1 MADTIDLGSIAPA
14 CRFKSCHPHQNKT
27 LRNDAVA
34 LFLSVSFFVPAVVIV
49 ARPDAPDTVAASA
62 SFPIKAEMQKC
73 LWFVIFPKKPLTNQI
88 KSATMKINK
97 NPRET
102 GKIYLRK
109 GKTERVNALTER
121 SIFMKMRKVISTVL
135 AGVLALSALPISAMS
150 ASAAEGAYAP
160 GDVDMDGFVTAHDA
174 AVVSRALYVDNNL
187 LTSEQKKLAD
197 VNGDGK
203 ITQEDADWIHE
214 NQVYNLGQL
223 DESSDHLDSTGIF
236 YQFYYVARKGAG
248 VPFEVVDKSEK
259 LPENLLGSSLGKDL
273 DNSKMPQLFFNL
285 LDVDG
290 DGNVT
295 LDDASASLFS
305 CAMMGAGLQKDVYL
319 AEGRY
324 DLNEELV
331 TIVCN
336 ADKSGDL
343 SKTWAGFKEIT
354 VD

>member
-1 MADTIDLGSIAPA
+1 
-14 CRFKSCHPHQNKT
+14 
-27 LRNDAVA
+27 
-34 LFLSVSFFVPAVVIV
+34 
-49 ARPDAPDTVAASA
+49 
-62 SFPIKAEMQKC
+62 
-73 LWFVIFPKKPLTNQI
+73 
-88 KSATMKINK
+88 
-97 NPRET
+97 
-102 GKIYLRK
+102 
-109 GKTERVNALTER
+109 
-121 SIFMKMRKVISTVL
+121 MKMRKVISAVL

-150 ASAAEGAYAP
+150 ASAEGVYAL

-223 DESSDHLDSTGIF
+223 DGSSDHLDSTGIF

-290 DGNVT
+290 DGSITVN
-295 LDDASASLFS
+295 DIYASVFS
-305 CAMMGAGLQKDVYL
+305 CALCGAGLTKENNFVQ
-319 AEGRY
+319 GRY
-324 DLNEELV
+324 DLNADLINVICEE
-331 TIVCN
+331 
-336 ADKSGDL
+336 DESGSLAYSRDH
-343 SKTWAGFKEIT
+343 T
-354 VD
+354 VMPDDIKAMLNVD

>member
-1 MADTIDLGSIAPA
+1 
-14 CRFKSCHPHQNKT
+14 
-27 LRNDAVA
+27 
-34 LFLSVSFFVPAVVIV
+34 
-49 ARPDAPDTVAASA
+49 
-62 SFPIKAEMQKC
+62 
-73 LWFVIFPKKPLTNQI
+73 
-88 KSATMKINK
+88 
-97 NPRET
+97 
-102 GKIYLRK
+102 
-109 GKTERVNALTER
+109 
-121 SIFMKMRKVISTVL
+121 MKMRKVISAVL

-150 ASAAEGAYAP
+150 AGAEGAYAP

-223 DESSDHLDSTGIF
+223 DKTVTMLTSSSFF
-236 YQFYYVARKGAG
+236 YQMYYLAKKGAG
-248 VPFEVVDKSEK
+248 VPFEITESKE
-259 LPENLLGSSLGKDL
+259 LLTNYHTDSSLDDGKM
-273 DNSKMPQLFFNL
+273 SQIYFNL

-290 DGNVT
+290 DGDIT
-295 LDDASASLFS
+295 IDDAFASLFS
-305 CAMMGAGLQKDVYL
+305 CAMYGAGLQKDIYL
-319 AEGRY
+319 VDGRY

-336 ADKSGDL
+336 ADESGDL
-343 SKTWAGFKEIT
+343 SKAWAGIKEIT

>member
-1 MADTIDLGSIAPA
+1 
-14 CRFKSCHPHQNKT
+14 
-27 LRNDAVA
+27 
-34 LFLSVSFFVPAVVIV
+34 
-49 ARPDAPDTVAASA
+49 
-62 SFPIKAEMQKC
+62 
-73 LWFVIFPKKPLTNQI
+73 
-88 KSATMKINK
+88 
-97 NPRET
+97 
-102 GKIYLRK
+102 
-109 GKTERVNALTER
+109 
-121 SIFMKMRKVISTVL
+121 MKMRKAISTVL

>member
-1 MADTIDLGSIAPA
+1 
-14 CRFKSCHPHQNKT
+14 
-27 LRNDAVA
+27 
-34 LFLSVSFFVPAVVIV
+34 
-49 ARPDAPDTVAASA
+49 
-62 SFPIKAEMQKC
+62 
-73 LWFVIFPKKPLTNQI
+73 
-88 KSATMKINK
+88 
-97 NPRET
+97 
-102 GKIYLRK
+102 
-109 GKTERVNALTER
+109 
-121 SIFMKMRKVISTVL
+121 MKMRKVISTVL

-150 ASAAEGAYAP
+150 AGAEGAYAP

-290 DGNVT
+290 DGSITVN
-295 LDDASASLFS
+295 DIYASVFS
-305 CAMMGAGLQKDVYL
+305 CALCGAGLTKENNFVQ
-319 AEGRY
+319 GRY
-324 DLNEELV
+324 DLNADLINVICEEDESGSLAYSRDHTV
-331 TIVCN
+331 MPDDIKAMLNVDYVLSCPRFKCEKSRRHKRLRIFHLHRTMTA
-336 ADKSGDL
+336 ADRHETERLLTGFPGRTAAKSGMQKKR
-343 SKTWAGFKEIT
+343 KTGNCNSANSVIS
-354 VD
+354 